1 MKERKVKSNRA
12 QADYF
17 ELLVCRYI
25 CQKYN
30 ISFAYSGDL
39 DELYKKILRLPNG
52 KERLE
57 LQNNNLSKL
66 VPKLDEILDFE
77 VSMKGKIIEV
87 MWVGRKLV
95 IKTTSDINVKHP
107 KQKYTKFSVKSIFK
121 SGLGTIKNLGMRSLK
136 KYLNVEFN
144 KEYNEMWQ
152 KLKAYLKRSSLSK
165 SEIKKLVLNNQKL
178 LNWAT
183 KNGQVYQRKLNN
195 LCYEAFNKLSNLKK
209 VEFLN
214 FILDAYDPDLNLC
227 YEAFNKL
234 SNLKKV
240 EFLNFILDA
249 YDPDLY
255 VIIVNMKG
263 VVIYKP
269 IQRKL
274 SYQQK
279 IEAKDN
285 TGVGYTIYIDGV
297 PVYRVQTNAT
307 NGIGISPFC
316 QRVFWALKL

>member
-214 FILDAYDPDLNLC
+214 FILDAYDPDL
-227 YEAFNKL
+227 
-234 SNLKKV
+234 
-240 EFLNFILDA
+240 
-249 YDPDLY
+249 Y